1 MSVENW
7 GDPFT
12 QRQHGETTDYLV
24 LDDSDSSVDG
34 LSL

>member
-24 LDDSDSSVDG
+24 LDDSRPVDG